1 MGVPNVYDLRC
12 AISATLFALA
22 VSSSVSATDAESL
35 SSQKTKGPQLASQ
48 CLEDLR
54 AFDQKLSEVGF
65 GVLPPGGYG
74 ISAPSSYTGYT
85 TYGTGGTARQK
96 IYSLRD
102 AAYVY
107 ATDGEE
113 KSCQLVLDSMRK
125 TYERHQ
131 KLAGMEADDPNL
143 RIAWRRAHLETARP
157 VTEMNRLMSVDIVI
171 GAEIRTANDEK
182 VGEIE
187 DIVLDPAQQRIVYV
201 LASRGGFL
209 GIGGELVAVRWKDLR
224 STEDHEL
231 YVLDIAKS
239 AFDNAPTV
247 DRRNFDRTADM
258 GWRQE
263 LDRFW
268 DQNLKQ

>member
-1 MGVPNVYDLRC
+1 MYDLRY
-12 AISATLFALA
+12 AISATLFVLA
-22 VSSSVSATDAESL
+22 VSSSASAADRESL
-35 SSQKTKGPQLASQ
+35 SNQETKGPELAGQ

-74 ISAPSSYTGYT
+74 VSAPSSYSGYT

-96 IYSLRD
+96 IYALRD

-107 ATDGEE
+107 AADGEE
-113 KSCQLVLDSMRK
+113 KSCQLVLGSIRK
-125 TYERHQ
+125 TYEQHQ
-131 KLAGMEADDPNL
+131 KLVGMEADDPNL
-143 RIAWRRAHLETARP
+143 RIAWRRSHLETAQP
-157 VTEMNRLMSVDIVI
+157 VTEMDRLMRVDIVI
-171 GAEIRTANDEK
+171 GSEIRTADDEK

-209 GIGGELVAVRWKDLR
+209 GIGGKLVAIRWKDLR
-224 STEDHEL
+224 STQDHEL
-231 YVLDIAKS
+231 YVLDIEKS

-247 DRRNFDRTADM
+247 DRTNFDRTADM

-268 DQNLKQ
+268 DQNVKQ